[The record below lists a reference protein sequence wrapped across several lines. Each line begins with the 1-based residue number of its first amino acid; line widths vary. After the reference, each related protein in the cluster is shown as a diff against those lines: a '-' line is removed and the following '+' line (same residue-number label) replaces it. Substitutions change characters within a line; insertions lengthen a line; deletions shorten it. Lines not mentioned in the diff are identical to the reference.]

1 MTNISCFDRLSM
13 NGKLKNDRNF
23 IPFALSLSKGKRR
36 LLGSFLVFLL
46 GVLLLRLPVLAGAAE
61 STAVPKEWAEIVRA
75 AEVEKQVNLAGPPGD
90 AFRAAMVDG
99 FQKAYPKIKVEL
111 LGGTG
116 RDKVARIVR
125 ERQAGLYEWDLYISG
140 PTSALAAFK
149 PVAAFDP
156 FKPMFILPEVRDDR
170 NWIGGLDEG
179 WADVEKK
186 LYYTFAGSLA
196 GDNVHINWDVIP
208 AGQIKS
214 PQDLL
219 DPKWAGKIVMQDPR
233 VEGKGLNDALVLSL
247 AYGENFVR
255 KLFRE
260 QKIVFTGDR
269 RQLVEW
275 VVRGRHPI
283 ALGLNEYFLTIFQ
296 EKGVGKN
303 VSSLADPKTAIY
315 WSSGSSGIGFFNRAP
330 HPNAAKVYVNW
341 LLSRAGQA
349 DWIKTQTNSRRVDVP
364 PFDAAGA
371 MKPGQTYRNTQAEDM
386 IPQRQ
391 RIEQLAKEAIQ

>member
-1 MTNISCFDRLSM
+1 MIFASALAAFVIFSL
-13 NGKLKNDRNF
+13 
-23 IPFALSLSKGKRR
+23 PF
-36 LLGSFLVFLL
+36 
-46 GVLLLRLPVLAGAAE
+46 LAHAAE
-61 STAVPKEWAEIVRA
+61 SAGVPKEWAEIVRA
-75 AEVEKQVNLAGPPGD
+75 AEAEKQVGIAGPPGD
-90 AFRAAMVDG
+90 AFRAAIVDS

-111 LGGTG
+111 MGGTG
-116 RDKVARIVR
+116 RDKVARILR
-125 ERQAGLYEWDLYISG
+125 ERSAGVYEWDLYISG

-149 PVAAFDP
+149 PVNAFDP
-156 FKPMFILPEVRDDR
+156 FRPMFVLPEVKDDR
-170 NWIGGLDEG
+170 NWIGGLDDG
-179 WADVEKK
+179 WADVDKK

-196 GDNVHINWDVIP
+196 GDNVHVNWDVIP
-208 AGQIKS
+208 SGQIKS

-275 VVRGRHPI
+275 VVRGRHPVAI
-283 ALGLNEYFLTIFQ
+283 GLNEYFLTIFQ

-303 VSSLADPKTAIY
+303 VTSLVDPKTGIY

-341 LLSRAGQA
+341 LLSRAGQV

-364 PFDAAGA
+364 PFEASSA
-371 MKPGQTYRNTQAEDM
+371 MKSGQSYRNTQAEDM
-386 IPQRQ
+386 IGQRQ
-391 RIEQLAKEAIQ
+391 KVEQLAKETIQ

>member
-1 MTNISCFDRLSM
+1 MTRISCFDKLST
-13 NGKLKNDRNF
+13 NGKLKNVGSF
-23 IPFALSLSKGKRR
+23 IPFALSLSKDERR
-36 LLGSFLVFLL
+36 LLSQFLVFLL
-46 GVLLLRLPVLAGAAE
+46 TALLLRLPAWAAAAE
-61 STAVPKEWAEIVRA
+61 PVPKEWAGILRA
-75 AEVEKQVNLAGPPGD
+75 AEMEKQINIAGPPGD

-116 RDKVARIVR
+116 RDKVARILR
-125 ERQAGLYEWDLYISG
+125 ERGAGVYEWDLYISG

-149 PVAAFDP
+149 PIAALDP
-156 FKPMFILPEVRDDR
+156 FRPMFVLPEVKDDR
-170 NWIGGLDEG
+170 NWIGGLDDG

-196 GDNVHINWDVIP
+196 GDNIHVNWEVVP
-208 AGQIKS
+208 SGQIKS
-214 PQDLL
+214 AQDLF
-219 DPKWAGKIVMQDPR
+219 DSKWAGKIVMQDPR

-247 AYGENFVR
+247 AYGESFVR

-283 ALGLNEYFLTIFQ
+283 AIGLNEYFLAIFL

-303 VSSLADPKTAIY
+303 VGALIDSKTSLY
-315 WSSGSSGIGFFNRAP
+315 WSSGSSGIGVFSRAP

-341 LLSRAGQA
+341 LLSRAGQV

-371 MKPGQTYRNTQAEDM
+371 MKLGQSYRNTQAEDM
-386 IPQRQ
+386 IPQRR
-391 RIEQLAKEAIQ
+391 RIEQLAKESIQ